1 MSAVR
6 PTQRFAVAPLNDRF
20 RESQFGRRT
29 ARICANLP
37 GHGAASARTRG
48 PGWRR
53 WEKSVAGFDRFGWPT
68 LDHYGRLGW
77 SIVTGWIARHTQFSV
92 RTHLCGPRLPGCG
105 RPKALS
111 ASVRAKDLSVVGRGP
126 GSALFPGAGDTVG
139 PSLGFFA
146 SIAIVCAGRLAPSH
160 TDGARK
166 ASNVPAPGP
175 SSSGVSAAR

>member
-111 ASVRAKDLSVVGRGP
+111 ASVRAKDLSVVGRDPVPRFFQVLVTLLDQAWDSLPASRLFARGVLRYRTRTASGRRQTCP
-126 GSALFPGAGDTVG
+126 RRVLRALA
-139 PSLGFFA
+139 
-146 SIAIVCAGRLAPSH
+146 
-160 TDGARK
+160 
-166 ASNVPAPGP
+166 
-175 SSSGVSAAR
+175 